1 MKLFITGATGSLGTK
16 TVEFLSKQNH
26 EIYAL
31 VQSKSKSKKLKET
44 GTNTIVGDLFDKKFM
59 IENTKGFDGLIHLAS
74 SVPKKFNTKAKDWK
88 EHIKLQIDAVKIL
101 ANVIM
106 RNKISFYIQPSSLL
120 GYGHRKG
127 NWIDESIKLPYP
139 VKTYYELDQEFLDVL
154 ELSVKNEY
162 ILNTVFK
169 SHFPRI
175 ILRLG
180 LLYGPDSFHTQE
192 LLEQVEKNVF
202 PIIDKG
208 TGYLNL
214 IHVDDA
220 ASAIAYSV
228 NNHEKL
234 LEKTFNISDDNPVS
248 NDHFIRY
255 LAKKL
260 GAKDP
265 KAVSSK
271 IGNMLIG
278 KFEANI
284 IQSSFRNKN
293 DKFKQVTGWSPHYK
307 SYRDGFESILEIIFY
322 YS

>member
-16 TVEFLSKQNH
+16 TVELLLKQNH

-31 VQSKSKSKKLKET
+31 VQSKSKTKKLKEK
-44 GTNTIVGDLFDKKFM
+44 GINTIIGNLFDKKFM

-74 SVPKKFNTKAKDWK
+74 SVPKKFNTKSKDWND
-88 EHIKLQIDAVKIL
+88 HIKLQIDAVKIL

-106 RNKISFYIQPSSLL
+106 RNNISFYIQPTSLL
-120 GYGHRKG
+120 GYGHRKD
-127 NWIDESIKLPYP
+127 NWIDETIKLPYP
-139 VKTYYELDQEFLDVL
+139 LKTFYKLDQDYLDVL

-169 SHFPRI
+169 GHFPRI
-175 ILRLG
+175 ILRFG
-180 LLYGPDSFHTQE
+180 LIYGPESFHTEE

-208 TGYLNL
+208 KSYLNL
-214 IHVDDA
+214 LHVDDA

-228 NNHEKL
+228 NNYKKL
-234 LEKTFNISDDNPVS
+234 LEQTYNISDDNPVTYDS
-248 NDHFIRY
+248 FVRF

-260 GAKDP
+260 NAKDP
-265 KAVSSK
+265 KVVGPK

-278 KFEANI
+278 KLEANI
-284 IQSSFRNKN
+284 MLSSFRNKN
-293 DKFKQVTGWSPHYK
+293 GKFKQETSWNPHFK
-307 SYRDGFESILEIIFY
+307 SYREGFESVLEILR
-322 YS
+322 